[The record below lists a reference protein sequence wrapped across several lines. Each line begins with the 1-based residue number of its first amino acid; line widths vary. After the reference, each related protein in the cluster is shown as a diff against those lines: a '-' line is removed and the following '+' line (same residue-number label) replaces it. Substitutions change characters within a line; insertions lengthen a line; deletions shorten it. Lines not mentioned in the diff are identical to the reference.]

1 MKKVRQFQKRKE
13 SRHSRPLRRLGTR
26 GYNATV
32 SPGTGDIVRFK
43 IDTLRKQIAQLHKLL
58 KQFPKEPL
66 PEDVHRLRGQ
76 IRTLEAIDDALTRG
90 HERKVRRLLKPL
102 MIISKAAGKVRDMDV
117 LVGLACSLP
126 MSRNEECLVQ
136 LLEYLGERRF
146 KAAAKLHSIISAK
159 REDAF
164 YSLKQCSRLV
174 DKNFHPKTNA
184 STRLSK
190 HIVAIVSA
198 LAQELSNCPRLN
210 KDRLHSFRL
219 KVKELRGILQLLAG
233 SNKKF
238 LATLSE
244 AKDEIGE
251 WHDWNVLATISQPV
265 VGRNPACRLHKQ
277 VQLISRGKLKRA
289 IAVAN
294 ELRKK
299 SHRTV
304 TFPKQQI

>member
-1 MKKVRQFQKRKE
+1 M
-13 SRHSRPLRRLGTR
+13 
-26 GYNATV
+26 
-32 SPGTGDIVRFK
+32 RFK
-43 IDTLRKQIAQLHKLL
+43 IGTLRKQIAQLHKLL
-58 KQFPKEPL
+58 KRFPKEPL

-102 MIISKAAGKVRDMDV
+102 MLISKAAGKVRDMDV

-126 MSRNEECLVQ
+126 MSRKDECLVQ

-164 YSLKQCSRLV
+164 HSLKQCSRLV
-174 DKNFHPKTNA
+174 DKNLHPKTNA
-184 STRLSK
+184 STSLSK
-190 HIVAIVSA
+190 HILAIVSA

-238 LATLSE
+238 LAALGE
-244 AKDEIGE
+244 AKDDIGA
-251 WHDWNVLATISQPV
+251 WHDWNVLATISQRV
-265 VGRNPACRLHKQ
+265 VGRNPACRLQKE

-299 SHRTV
+299 SHRTL

>member
-1 MKKVRQFQKRKE
+1 M
-13 SRHSRPLRRLGTR
+13 
-26 GYNATV
+26 
-32 SPGTGDIVRFK
+32 
-43 IDTLRKQIAQLHKLL
+43 
-58 KQFPKEPL
+58 
-66 PEDVHRLRGQ
+66 RGQ
-76 IRTLEAIDDALTRG
+76 IRTLEAIVDALTNGRD
-90 HERKVRRLLKPL
+90 RKVRRLLAPL
-102 MIISKAAGKVRDMDV
+102 ILISKAAGKVRDMDV
-117 LVGLACSLP
+117 LVGLACPLP
-126 MSRNEECLVQ
+126 MSRNDECLVQ
-136 LLEYLGERRF
+136 LLEHLGERRF
-146 KAAAKLHSIISAK
+146 KAATKLHAIISAK

-164 YSLKQCSRLV
+164 YSLKQCSRLI
-174 DKNFHPKTNA
+174 DNNLIRPKTNA
-184 STRLSK
+184 STSLSK

-210 KDRLHSFRL
+210 KDTLHSFRL

-238 LATLSE
+238 LAALGE

-251 WHDWNVLATISQPV
+251 WHDWNVLATTSQPV

-289 IAVAN
+289 IVVAN